1 MLRRIVCALF
11 VLTLSFGIAL
21 ADEYKGK
28 IKSVDDKSLTITV
41 DGKDVKV
48 DVSDSTAVVAGKDGK
63 EKPVKGGLKSLKEG
77 AEVFV
82 KTEKKDNK
90 EVATQIKVA
99 GKKKDK

>member
-1 MLRRIVCALF
+1 MLRRILCSLF
-11 VLTLSFGIAL
+11 VLALSFGIAI
-21 ADEYKGK
+21 AEDYKGK
-28 IKSVDDKSLTITV
+28 IKSVDDKSITITV

-48 DVSDSTAVVAGKDGK
+48 DVTDATAVVAGKEGK

-77 AEVFV
+77 AEVMV

-90 EVATQIKVA
+90 EVATQIKVG